1 MFFPPSNKPT
11 DPDDPGFNPE
21 TNRQLLWFG
30 LIALVIILLI
40 NLSMITGESVCA
52 ATRPLYLII
61 P

>member
-40 NLSMITGESVCA
+40 NLF
-52 ATRPLYLII
+52 R
-61 P
+61 